1 MLYCLFFLTFAS
13 VNCFFNV
20 KKVAVLYIVL
30 LLTASFAAAQVADST
45 RQSGLDSLPAASKH
59 HKADDGFGFR
69 LGAGPDRS
77 GEIALSWHK
86 ALGHYR
92 LETNLGW
99 AQSDDW
105 GYLNISTAF
114 HFHWKIVKGL
124 AWYVGPG
131 INLGW
136 YFGDY
141 HFGLGVGAQLGIEY
155 NFDFPIQFSIDIF
168 PRYNILGA
176 TDAVGLGG
184 SGALSV
190 RYRF

>member
-1 MLYCLFFLTFAS
+1 M
-13 VNCFFNV
+13 

-30 LLTASFAAAQVADST
+30 FLLASFAAAQVSDTTRITDTDSIATADSN
-45 RQSGLDSLPAASKH
+45 RRSGDA
-59 HKADDGFGFR
+59 FGFR

-77 GEIALSWHK
+77 GEFDVTWQK
-86 ALGHYR
+86 VLGRYR
-92 LETNLGW
+92 LEVDLGW
-99 AQSDDW
+99 AQCDKW
-105 GYLNISTAF
+105 GYLNVSTAF

-131 INLGW
+131 INMGW

-176 TDAVGLGG
+176 SDAVGLGG

>member
-1 MLYCLFFLTFAS
+1 M
-13 VNCFFNV
+13 
-20 KKVAVLYIVL
+20 KKVAVLYIILFVL
-30 LLTASFAAAQVADST
+30 ASVAKAQVADTTGQAVAEKST
-45 RQSGLDSLPAASKH
+45 VSDSIKKPH
-59 HKADDGFGFR
+59 DGFGFR